1 MANEFKIKKGLIVN
15 GSGSIVLDI
24 QGSQGQLFSVTDQLT
39 GTLFSVSDI
48 SGIPI
53 LEVDSDDTIRMGTFG
68 SEAIIVSGSH
78 ATISGSF
85 SGSFQ
90 GDGQSQWDDVTGG
103 INYASGNVGIGTTNP
118 ESELTVNGY
127 IQVPNGRGI
136 TFSDI
141 GDGNVNRVSIVGSED
156 NDTMLFRADN
166 SVKMALANGNVGI
179 GTTNPSATFV
189 VQPSETT
196 FNLAGLANG
205 QIALGNNT
213 SSGKAPTIGS
223 RTTST
228 GQPPLQ
234 FITGQPDTST
244 VPGMIFSVREDNNS
258 DFGTTANK
266 PAYDFTRFTTSLL
279 RITRD
284 GKVGIGTT
292 SPSQKLQ
299 VQGGGVQFIT
309 TDDNQRLFITSSPSF
324 QSIIYFGDTSSS
336 TQGRVAYENS
346 SDSMYFNTA
355 SSEKMRI
362 LANGNVGIGTTSP
375 SFKLEVAGTINQTV
389 LEGAPSDNLNNII

>member
-1 MANEFKIKKGLIVN
+1 
-15 GSGSIVLDI
+15 
-24 QGSQGQLFSVTDQLT
+24 
-39 GTLFSVSDI
+39 
-48 SGIPI
+48 
-53 LEVDSDDTIRMGTFG
+53 
-68 SEAIIVSGSH
+68 
-78 ATISGSF
+78 
-85 SGSFQ
+85 
-90 GDGQSQWDDVTGG
+90 
-103 INYASGNVGIGTTNP
+103 
-118 ESELTVNGY
+118 
-127 IQVPNGRGI
+127 
-136 TFSDI
+136 
-141 GDGNVNRVSIVGSED
+141 
-156 NDTMLFRADN
+156 MLH
-166 SVKMALANGNVGI
+166 LL
-179 GTTNPSATFV
+179 

-292 SPSQKLQ
+292 SP
-299 VQGGGVQFIT
+299 
-309 TDDNQRLFITSSPSF
+309 
-324 QSIIYFGDTSSS
+324 
-336 TQGRVAYENS
+336 
-346 SDSMYFNTA
+346 
-355 SSEKMRI
+355 
-362 LANGNVGIGTTSP
+362 
-375 SFKLEVAGTINQTV
+375 
-389 LEGAPSDNLNNII
+389 GAI